1 MDEGIGESEMKEL
14 VSEWN
19 EVVEEIK
26 GVDPRDKN
34 IPKEAISDF
43 RKDDVD
49 RWPSKSNDG
58 WRASTMKTLNRDE
71 VKKVWGFGNCENFA
85 PQVRE
90 MTRACIRCVQWFWG
104 SGESVGWEWS
114 ISQDLRALQTDSQ
127 YEQESSGSAG
137 DGIIDTQGVYS
148 RENCSPLNILS
159 TGL

>member
-58 WRASTMKTLNRDE
+58 
-71 VKKVWGFGNCENFA
+71 
-85 PQVRE
+85 
-90 MTRACIRCVQWFWG
+90 
-104 SGESVGWEWS
+104 
-114 ISQDLRALQTDSQ
+114 
-127 YEQESSGSAG
+127 
-137 DGIIDTQGVYS
+137 
-148 RENCSPLNILS
+148 
-159 TGL
+159 